1 MPESSIDPPLPM
13 LAVGTNG
20 LRLKKGSVWA
30 PQEPGKRPPPPPQ
43 LGVEGQGLDEHGPGA
58 TPREGAGHPVPRPP
72 SSRTGVASPARL
84 GRSSPQASPPASA
97 RPKGLV
103 SGSIATQK
111 KQEVISPVNLTLD
124 TPITTRRL
132 APAAQ
137 APSSLLIPS
146 PSSKLAGNGG
156 AADADLRPGAITGS
170 SRSTSTSTSKDGPA
184 VIGAPGTASAAGD
197 AARPRGGAE
206 EPPPGMARGGAEEI
220 AWLRSLLSEGSAA
233 YEQLEGRMQTVEQE
247 SHAIRSS
254 LATLQQEQEQQQR
267 QRQQQPE
274 GTGSFTKKAG
284 GGDGGGG
291 GSGEGSPNS
300 SPAPPGRR
308 IMQRRGTVTML
319 LPPGQR
325 PPDKQAGQKK
335 RQERKKT
342 ARGAFGEDSSDDD
355 GDVSAGKY
363 TPGNAMPLEF
373 HEKTKEMEASMIAA
387 LKKKAPFDAHDDAD
401 LARLVAAMAPVEFA
415 EGVDVVRQG
424 EAGDLAYWV
433 EEGEL
438 TVLADGKEV
447 DTISAHAVFG
457 EVALVYDLTRT
468 ATIRT
473 KTRARMWLLHRHM
486 FQHILRNRHIEARK
500 AKFAFLRTVKIFA
513 KLSSRQISRVAD
525 VADTVTFDADD
536 VIIAQGDQADS
547 MYLIEEGQ
555 AVVSQKQD
563 GVGGAGSSQ
572 HGSASGEGGEG
583 GEGEEGAAASE
594 PSLLRILKP
603 GDYFGEKALLT
614 DGTLRTATV
623 TAASQVTCLRLD
635 QQSFTELL
643 GELREEL
650 IRRAPKDDRPAQKQ
664 PPPPPPPPPP
674 PRAVPLPSVP
684 LRVAVISTDH
694 HLHRIA
700 DIDALTPRQS
710 LLQPLRELDAEIGFL
725 PASDPYSYEGDAA
738 VRRQARHIRL
748 SEQLS
753 VVEANL
759 RAIAARTDFLHKD
772 NGRRLTEVRL
782 ALSEALWEIMPA
794 HGSQRALRSPLAH
807 GSGGTGGG
815 FAKRPLG
822 LGGARDAAAAAA
834 SEVECELV
842 CLEKAVGELGKAQT
856 ILAPLINGDV
866 FGGDLPRD
874 ELREAE
880 RLIAAAAASLRLADP
895 DRPMSPD
902 ETLAVLRGESVR
914 WRARVTDAGSRRLY
928 TGPIAGRGGS
938 GRDESIRGR

>member
-1 MPESSIDPPLPM
+1 
-13 LAVGTNG
+13 
-20 LRLKKGSVWA
+20 
-30 PQEPGKRPPPPPQ
+30 
-43 LGVEGQGLDEHGPGA
+43 
-58 TPREGAGHPVPRPP
+58 
-72 SSRTGVASPARL
+72 
-84 GRSSPQASPPASA
+84 
-97 RPKGLV
+97 
-103 SGSIATQK
+103 
-111 KQEVISPVNLTLD
+111 
-124 TPITTRRL
+124 
-132 APAAQ
+132 
-137 APSSLLIPS
+137 
-146 PSSKLAGNGG
+146 
-156 AADADLRPGAITGS
+156 
-170 SRSTSTSTSKDGPA
+170 
-184 VIGAPGTASAAGD
+184 
-197 AARPRGGAE
+197 
-206 EPPPGMARGGAEEI
+206 
-220 AWLRSLLSEGSAA
+220 
-233 YEQLEGRMQTVEQE
+233 
-247 SHAIRSS
+247 
-254 LATLQQEQEQQQR
+254 
-267 QRQQQPE
+267 
-274 GTGSFTKKAG
+274 
-284 GGDGGGG
+284 
-291 GSGEGSPNS
+291 
-300 SPAPPGRR
+300 
-308 IMQRRGTVTML
+308 MQRRGTVTML

-415 EGVDVVRQG
+415 DGVDVVRQG

-664 PPPPPPPPPP
+664 PPPPPPPPPQPQPQPRSRSRRPSWRWRP
-674 PRAVPLPSVP
+674 PAGGESPFSSPPFERA
-684 LRVAVISTDH
+684 
-694 HLHRIA
+694 
-700 DIDALTPRQS
+700 
-710 LLQPLRELDAEIGFL
+710 
-725 PASDPYSYEGDAA
+725 
-738 VRRQARHIRL
+738 
-748 SEQLS
+748 
-753 VVEANL
+753 
-759 RAIAARTDFLHKD
+759 
-772 NGRRLTEVRL
+772 
-782 ALSEALWEIMPA
+782 
-794 HGSQRALRSPLAH
+794 
-807 GSGGTGGG
+807 GTG
-815 FAKRPLG
+815 AV
-822 LGGARDAAAAAA
+822 LGGAAGGARGGRRCRSPPTSRARRTLARAGTAA
-834 SEVECELV
+834 SAWCATK
-842 CLEKAVGELGKAQT
+842 C
-856 ILAPLINGDV
+856 
-866 FGGDLPRD
+866 R
-874 ELREAE
+874 
-880 RLIAAAAASLRLADP
+880 AACTRSSVSARRTYSRTTRRRGAS
-895 DRPMSPD
+895 
-902 ETLAVLRGESVR
+902 GC
-914 WRARVTDAGSRRLY
+914 RA
-928 TGPIAGRGGS
+928 S
-938 GRDESIRGR
+938 GRSWRRSTTRSSSCSTARTRTTPRSTSCSESRWGATSTA